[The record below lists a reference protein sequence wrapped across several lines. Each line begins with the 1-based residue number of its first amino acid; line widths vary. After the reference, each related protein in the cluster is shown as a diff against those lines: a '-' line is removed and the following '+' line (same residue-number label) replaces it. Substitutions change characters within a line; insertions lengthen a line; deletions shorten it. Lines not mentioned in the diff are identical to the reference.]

1 MIHQH
6 LATIEAVLEA
16 LGHALPETRRLDGDA
31 SLLPALGLPHRPVV
45 LAADWYIRPGW
56 PMLGAMQ
63 DGTPIALLPRGRRWT
78 MRLGDKEQR
87 VDATLASTIAR
98 DAVQI
103 YPRLPDS
110 VLDFSGLF
118 RFAIRGGGRDVGSVL
133 AMAALSAA
141 VISAVP
147 LAMAHTLTDIVPLGD
162 YSALGVIVMVLVM
175 FALAGAAFDAVR
187 ALAVARLETRL
198 DIMLQ
203 SAMMSRLLRLPLNY
217 FRSHTAWSITGQAL
231 RFQDI
236 RQIVS
241 THLVTATLA
250 VSTIVS
256 CIFVLVTLSPSL
268 ALVAALPI
276 GLIAL
281 VSGMLTFRQLTHE
294 RTQLVA
300 ATRLESFSLQM
311 ILGINKI
318 RQAAA
323 APAAMEQWM
332 LRGRPYRS
340 AFYGA
345 RRFAAQQA
353 IHQSWMVWIGL
364 AVIFGAM
371 VLLPPAGLAAGVMV
385 AFITSF
391 LQLAAAI
398 DALVLSG
405 TQLLTIGP
413 LMERSRPLISTPPEP
428 RESGADPG
436 AISGAASL
444 RSVNFR
450 YDADGPDVLKGVD
463 LDVGAGEF
471 VALVGRSGSGKS
483 TIQRL
488 LTGSDLPTSGTVCFD
503 GKPTY
508 GMDLSSLRRQV
519 GVVLQN
525 GMIHAGSLYENLT
538 GATGASISDAW
549 DVARMVG
556 LAADIEAMPMGMHTV
571 VADGGGMLSG
581 GQRQR
586 ILIAQALMHRPR
598 LLLLDEATSALDN
611 RSQAQVVE
619 TLARLAVTRVVIAHR
634 LSTIRDADR
643 IIVLDNG
650 LVVETG
656 RFDDLMA
663 RNGHFAALARDQHL

>member
-1 MIHQH
+1 MSDPH
-6 LATIEAVLEA
+6 LAAIAVVLKA
-16 LGHALPETRRLDGDA
+16 MGHTLPETTRHPNGA
-31 SLLPALGLPHRPVV
+31 SPLTALGLPHRPVV
-45 LAADWYIRPGW
+45 LAADWFTRPGW
-56 PMLGAMQ
+56 PMLGALQ
-63 DGTPIALLPRGRRWT
+63 DGTPVALLPRGRRWT
-78 MRLGDKEQR
+78 LRLGEKVQR
-87 VDATLASTIAR
+87 VDAALAATISR
-98 DAVQI
+98 DAVQL

-118 RFAIRGGGRDVGSVL
+118 RFAVRGGGKDIGSVL
-133 AMAALSAA
+133 AMAALGAA

-162 YSALGVIVMVLVM
+162 YSALGVIVLVLVM
-175 FALAGAAFDAVR
+175 LALAGAAFDAVR

-198 DIMLQ
+198 DIVLQ
-203 SAMMSRLLRLPLNY
+203 SAMMSRLLRLPLGY
-217 FRSHTAWSITGQAL
+217 FRNHTAWSITGQAL

-250 VSTIVS
+250 ISAIAS
-256 CIFVLVTLSPSL
+256 SLFVLVTLSPSL

-281 VSGMLTFRQLTHE
+281 VSGILTFSQLTHE
-294 RTQLVA
+294 RSQLVA

-323 APAAMEQWM
+323 GPAAMEQWM

-340 AFYGA
+340 AFHGA
-345 RRFAAQQA
+345 RRFAAHQA

-364 AVIFGAM
+364 AVVFGAM
-371 VLLPPAGLAAGVMV
+371 ALLPPTGLAVGVLV

-413 LMERSRPLISTPPEP
+413 LLERSRPLISTPPEP
-428 RESGADPG
+428 RETGADPG
-436 AISGAASL
+436 VISGAASL
-444 RSVNFR
+444 RSVRFR

-463 LDVGAGEF
+463 LDISAGEF

-488 LTGSDLPTSGTVCFD
+488 LAGSDLPISGTVSFD
-503 GKPTY
+503 GKPTT

-519 GVVLQN
+519 GIVLQN
-525 GMIHAGSLYENLT
+525 GMVHAGSLYENLA

-556 LAADIEAMPMGMHTV
+556 LVADIENMPMGMHTV

-611 RSQAQVVE
+611 RSQAQVVD
-619 TLARLAVTRVVIAHR
+619 TLARLKVTRVVIAHR

-643 IIVLDNG
+643 IVVLDGG

-663 RNGHFAALARDQHL
+663 QNGHFAALARDQHL

>member
-1 MIHQH
+1 MSHQH
-6 LATIEAVLEA
+6 LAAVEAVLRA
-16 LGHALPETRRLDGDA
+16 MGHTLPATVRLDRET
-31 SLLPALGLPHRPVV
+31 SLLPSLGLPYRPVV
-45 LAADWYIRPGW
+45 LATDWYTRPGW
-56 PMLGAMQ
+56 PMLGALE
-63 DGTPIALLPRGRRWT
+63 DGTPAALLPRGRRWT
-78 MRLGDKEQR
+78 LRQADKVQR
-87 VDATLASTIAR
+87 VDARLAATISR

-110 VLDFSGLF
+110 VLDFFGLLG
-118 RFAIRGGGRDVGSVL
+118 FAIRGGGWDIGAVL
-133 AMAALSAA
+133 AMAALGAA
-141 VISAVP
+141 VLSAVP
-147 LAMAHTLTDIVPLGD
+147 LAMAHTLTDIVPHGD
-162 YSALGVIVMVLVM
+162 HAALGVIVLVLTLL
-175 FALAGAAFDAVR
+175 ALAGAAFDAVR

-198 DIMLQ
+198 DIVLQ
-203 SAMMSRLLRLPLNY
+203 SAMMSRLLRLPLGY

-250 VSTIVS
+250 ISAIAS
-256 CIFVLVTLSPSL
+256 CLFVLVTLSPSL

-281 VSGMLTFRQLTHE
+281 VSGVLTFRQLSHE
-294 RTQLVA
+294 RSQLVA

-332 LRGRPYRS
+332 LRGRPYRR
-340 AFYGA
+340 AFHGA

-364 AVIFGAM
+364 AVLFSAM
-371 VLLPPAGLAAGVMV
+371 VLLPPAGLAAGGMV

-413 LMERSRPLISTPPEP
+413 LLERSRPLISTPPEP

-436 AISGAASL
+436 MISGAASL
-444 RSVNFR
+444 RSVRFR
-450 YDADGPDVLKGVD
+450 YDGDGPEVLKGVD
-463 LDVGAGEF
+463 LDIGAGEF

-488 LTGSDLPTSGTVCFD
+488 LTGSDLPTSGTVSFD
-503 GKPTY
+503 GKPTL

-525 GMIHAGSLYENLT
+525 GMIHAGSLYENLA
-538 GATGASISDAW
+538 GATGASLSDAW

-556 LAADIEAMPMGMHTV
+556 LAVDIEAMPMGMHTV

-619 TLARLAVTRVVIAHR
+619 TLARLKVTRVVIAHR

-643 IIVLDNG
+643 IIVLDRG

-663 RNGHFAALARDQHL
+663 RNGHFAALARNQHL